1 MALAERILEVN
12 RRYHDAVADEYDGK
26 WGIDFNDVARD
37 QVLGKM
43 RKLLG
48 PSPGPFGRS
57 LEVGAGTG
65 YFSLNLLRAGVVR
78 EAVCTD
84 VSPGML
90 GALERNAARL
100 GLDVST
106 AACEAGALPFPDD
119 SFDLVTGHAV
129 LHHLPDVGAS
139 FREFARVLRP
149 GGTLFFAGEPSFYGD
164 RGAAIPKRVAWRVS
178 PLWRRALGARPAV
191 NGAAPAAA
199 GAVAGDG
206 HALEPEVDVHAFTPG
221 VLESAAR
228 AGGLDDVTVR
238 GEELLASWFGW
249 FNRTL
254 EASAVQSDLPWG
266 WIRYAYRGYLVLQR
280 ADRVLLEPRL
290 PPAIFYNLMVAARKP
305 FLT

>member
-1 MALAERILEVN
+1 MAWAERILDVN

-26 WGIDFNDVARD
+26 WGIDFTDVARD

-48 PSPGPFGRS
+48 PSPGPFGRA

-65 YFSLNLLRAGVVR
+65 YFSLNLMLAGVVGD
-78 EAVCTD
+78 AVCTD

-90 GALERNAARL
+90 AALERNAARL
-100 GLDVST
+100 ELDVQT
-106 AACEAGALPFPDD
+106 AACDAAALPFPDG

-129 LHHLPDVGAS
+129 LHHLPDVDAS

-149 GGTLFFAGEPSFYGD
+149 GGTLFFAGEPSRYGD

-191 NGAAPAAA
+191 NGDGPAA
-199 GAVAGDG
+199 GRGQDDG

-221 VLESAAR
+221 ALESAAR

-254 EASAVQSDLPWG
+254 EASAVQSDVPWG
-266 WIRYAYRGYLVLQR
+266 WIRYAYTGYLALQK

-290 PPAIFYNLMVAARKP
+290 PAAIFYNLMVAARKP